1 MKIGYMKFQY
11 LFAFSILLMFSCKSE
26 FERIRT
32 SNDPVKILQKAD
44 QLYEEESW
52 LKAQTLY
59 DIVIPYYRGKVEA
72 EDLFYKYAYTYYNMR
87 DYILSAHYFQS
98 FANSFVN
105 SAKREEAA
113 FMSSYSEYQMS
124 PIAALD
130 QTYTEKAI
138 ESLQLFINTY
148 PNSERIETC
157 NKLIDELRL
166 KLEEKAYQ
174 QGILY
179 YNIKQ
184 YVSAV
189 TSFENMLKDF
199 PETKKAEELRYMIVK
214 ASYEY
219 AKNSIYEKREERLEE
234 TLAHYNVFKKKY
246 PRSKYSKKAREIK
259 KETEKSLKSLEDGKG
274 YKS

>member
-1 MKIGYMKFQY
+1 
-11 LFAFSILLMFSCKSE
+11 
-26 FERIRT
+26 
-32 SNDPVKILQKAD
+32 
-44 QLYEEESW
+44 
-52 LKAQTLY
+52 
-59 DIVIPYYRGKVEA
+59 
-72 EDLFYKYAYTYYNMR
+72 
-87 DYILSAHYFQS
+87 
-98 FANSFVN
+98 
-105 SAKREEAA
+105 
-113 FMSSYSEYQMS
+113 
-124 PIAALD
+124 
-130 QTYTEKAI
+130 
-138 ESLQLFINTY
+138 
-148 PNSERIETC
+148 
-157 NKLIDELRL
+157 LIDELRL